1 MFSFLPAEIIS
12 AAVSRNREKEEE
24 RVIIS
29 IGIFGFGKTGRVVA
43 QEVMEDKSCRLS
55 WVIRKSHRN
64 EGEYASHF
72 CGLETDQGKIY
83 SIDSI
88 DPRVFFREHPVDVIV
103 DFSINSAV
111 SYYKYAAETG
121 TRIVSAISH
130 YEKDQMKQ
138 LKALGRR
145 VAVLYSPNIT
155 LGINFL
161 IEVSKVLQRIA
172 PNADIEIIEEHF
184 REKKGVSGTALRI
197 AEDLGLDV
205 NKHVNSIRV
214 GGIVGKHEV
223 IFGLPNQ
230 TIRIIHES
238 INRGAFGQGA
248 IYAAKWLMNKPPG
261 VYTMEDAVMLDVARN
276 RRVFELAE

>member
-1 MFSFLPAEIIS
+1 M
-12 AAVSRNREKEEE
+12 N
-24 RVIIS
+24 

-43 QEVMEDKSCRLS
+43 QEVLDDKSCHLS

-64 EGEYASHF
+64 EGEYASHLF
-72 CGLETDQGKIY
+72 GQEAPQGMIY

-88 DPRVFFREHPVDVIV
+88 DPKVFFRENPVDVIV
-103 DFSINSAV
+103 DFSTNSAV
-111 SYYKYAAETG
+111 SCYKHSAEVG
-121 TRIVSAISH
+121 ARVVSAISH
-130 YEKDQMKQ
+130 YEKNQMEQ

-184 REKKGVSGTALRI
+184 REKEGVSGTALRI

-205 NKHVNSIRV
+205 NKHINSVRV

-223 IFGLPNQ
+223 VFGLPNQ

-248 IYAAKWLMNKPPG
+248 IFAAKWLMNKPPG

-276 RRVFELAE
+276 RRVFEMA